1 MKKIKYII
9 IAFFSIT
16 LFAPTYKI
24 LANEESNVS
33 SIASNINVKIY
44 GPGQPGTGVLLK
56 KENNEY
62 TVLTAWH
69 VLKGIQRGDEIDIQT
84 NDGKL
89 YLFKQNSIQRIEDV
103 DLAIV
108 KFESEKSYEIAQIGN
123 VNKLVMG
130 DKLFVGGYPLA
141 NSSVTKSIFRFQP
154 GVVTANTK
162 KFNKDGYQILYTN
175 KTIPGMSGGSLLSS
189 NGKLIGIHGRSELD
203 EISSDS
209 NKLISTGTNMGIPI
223 KYYTNFLSGSKNSS
237 LQTKNE
243 SADDFLVEA
252 FNLFGDKDK
261 ALEMLMLS
269 KKSIALKPTALG
281 YTLIGKAKEDL
292 GDTYSALEEYE
303 KALLLNPDIELALK
317 FKAQTKGGYGSKVYL
332 KNMTEAKEHIQVYD
346 KLIKLNPQESEF
358 FLGRAVTKH
367 LSGDING
374 AITDLKKGINLYNE
388 NLSYCNNLKDN
399 RRQTSWEY
407 GMSSPEALRLEK
419 QIEKKG
425 CNRLD
430 YSQENLLLRAG
441 NIEYALGNIS
451 KACKYWND
459 GYSFQTGIKWIEGNE
474 DFLFTFMPYQ
484 IYTNSFSS
492 EVNFDKNI
500 SPKYMKFLT
509 DIHKKY
515 PTYFNRAAEI
525 RDWSTKDTAEV
536 IYEKCLD

>member
-1 MKKIKYII
+1 MKKIKYLV

-16 LFAPTYKI
+16 IFAPNYKV
-24 LANEESNVS
+24 LSNEESNIS
-33 SIASNINVKIY
+33 YIASNINVKIY
-44 GPGQPGTGVLLK
+44 GPGQPGTGVLLQ

-69 VLKGIQRGDEIDIQT
+69 VLKGVQRGDEIDIQT

-89 YLFKQNSIQRIEDV
+89 YLFKQNSIQRIDDV

-123 VNKLVMG
+123 VNNLSMG
-130 DKLFVGGYPLA
+130 DKIFVGGYPLA
-141 NSSVTKSIFRFQP
+141 NSSITESIFRFQP

-203 EISSDS
+203 EISSDA
-209 NKLISTGTNMGIPI
+209 NKLVSTGTNMGIPI

-292 GDTYSALEEYE
+292 GDTNSALEEYE

-317 FKAQTKGGYGSKVYL
+317 FKAEAKRI
-332 KNMTEAKEHIQVYD
+332 NDMTEAKEHIKVYD
-346 KLIKLNPQESEF
+346 KLIKLNPQQTGY
-358 FLGRAVTKH
+358 FLGRAITKH

-374 AITDLKKGINLYNE
+374 ALTDLKKGINLYNE
-388 NLSYCNNLKDN
+388 NLAYCK
-399 RRQTSWEY
+399 T
-407 GMSSPEALRLEK
+407 LEDK
-419 QIEKKG
+419 QIQIFRDYGSGSSEFSRALKQSEKKG
-425 CNRLD
+425 CYRLE
-430 YSQENLLLRAG
+430 YWQENLLLRAG

-451 KACKYWND
+451 KACQYWND
-459 GYSFQTGIKWIEGNE
+459 GYSFQTGIKWMEGTR
-474 DFLFTFMPYQ
+474 DFLFTFSSYDIYQ
-484 IYTNSFSS
+484 SYSFSR
-492 EVNFDKNI
+492 EANFNRNI
-500 SPKYMKFLT
+500 PPKDMKFLT
-509 DIHKKY
+509 DIQKKY
-515 PTYFNRAAEI
+515 PKYFNRAAEI
-525 RDWSTKDTAEV
+525 ENWRMKDTAEV